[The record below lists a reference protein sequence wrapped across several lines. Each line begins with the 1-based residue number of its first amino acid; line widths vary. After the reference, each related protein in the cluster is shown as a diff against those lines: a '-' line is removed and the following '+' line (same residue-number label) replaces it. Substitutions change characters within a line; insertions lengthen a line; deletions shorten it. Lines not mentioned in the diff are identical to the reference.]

1 MGSLLAV
8 LGSCSASS
16 HPFSSAMVAVL
27 ASPDFVA
34 YLARFLERVLG
45 ATTRSDVREL
55 SDARVAIEGE
65 RVMAVRLRRRPTPVA
80 AEREISIRIFQA
92 TDEWEEDI
100 DGGEG

>member
-1 MGSLLAV
+1 VGSLFAV

-27 ASPDFVA
+27 ASPIFVP
-34 YLARFLERVLG
+34 YLSRFLERVLG
-45 ATTRSDVREL
+45 ATMRSDVREL

-80 AEREISIRIFQA
+80 AEREISIRVFQA